1 MLPRSLHPGAA
12 RGTQTA
18 RSAQGLAGTGGEDSL
33 AVEKI
38 LQGGEVVAVGV
49 RDRTEAQPTMFP
61 GNPLIAVHRA
71 GILLHVLGGIG
82 PKKNTDEML
91 AAAVYQSGDGASLE
105 NIEPGADQRKI
116 LRGKIRNG
124 RRESGSSVK
133 QRLYGVLVCGSDF
146 GQGAGVERVN
156 GGVNKLRGG

>member
-49 RDRTEAQPTMFP
+49 RDRTEAQPAMFP

-82 PKKNTDEML
+82 PKKKTDEML
-91 AAAVYQSGDGASLE
+91 APAINQNDDGSFLAKLD
-105 NIEPGADQRKI
+105 PDAD
-116 LRGKIRNG
+116 
-124 RRESGSSVK
+124 
-133 QRLYGVLVCGSDF
+133 
-146 GQGAGVERVN
+146 
-156 GGVNKLRGG
+156 